1 MQKRLVL
8 FIIATL
14 LLIAFPVIAHEGETP
29 TVEVADQNILDG
41 TVTVGRVYS
50 EGVGFMV
57 IHADA
62 DGAPGPVVGFRWVP
76 HGWVDDVNIRID
88 PALVT
93 PVLYAMLHTDDNVIG
108 TYEFGTVDG
117 ADAPIIID
125 GSPVSPAFN
134 VQMISS
140 FPQQSDSTGTFTA
153 DFIVTDAP
161 AWLVIHADE
170 NGSFGGVLGQTLVE
184 PGNTANVSV
193 TLSGDIT
200 GGQVWPMLHVDTGEA
215 GVYEFGTVEGA
226 DAPIMTGG
234 RIAATPISTQPIIWA
249 NPQVILSSDG
259 QPAPESPTFLA
270 KAVLSETAG
279 WLVIHSD
286 NNGTPGPAAGYIAVT
301 EGINRQVSVPLDPA
315 LITPILWPMLHVD
328 TGEVGVYEFGTV
340 EGADAPATVNGNI
353 VMRAVLVSP
362 AIITSEEV
370 GVVLETQPN
379 ELYIPLVL
387 SDTAGWLVIHSSVDG
402 APNAVIGQVQILRGV
417 NIGVK
422 VTIDPALLPGEAEP
436 YQAFPMLHY
445 DTGEEGV
452 YEFGTVAGAD
462 LPVALNGRVITKPTQ
477 TGIPQ

>member
-1 MQKRLVL
+1 MHKRLIL
-8 FIIATL
+8 FLIAAL
-14 LLIAFPVIAHEGETP
+14 LLIGLPVLAHEGETP
-29 TVEVADQNILDG
+29 TVEIADQNILDG
-41 TVTVGRVYS
+41 TVTVDRVYS

-76 HGWVDDVNIRID
+76 HGWVNEVNIRID

-93 PVLYAMLHTDDNVIG
+93 PVLYAMLHTDDNVVG
-108 TYEFGTVDG
+108 TYEFGTVEG
-117 ADAPIIID
+117 ADAPVILD

-140 FPQQSDSTGTFTA
+140 FPQKAASTGTFTA

-184 PGNTANVSV
+184 PGNTADVAV
-193 TLSGDIT
+193 ALSGDVT
-200 GGQVWPMLHVDTGEA
+200 GQVWPMLHVDTGEA

-226 DAPIMTGG
+226 DAPIMTGD

-249 NPQVILSSDG
+249 NPQVLLNTDG
-259 QPAPESPTFLA
+259 QPAIESPTFLA
-270 KAVLSETAG
+270 KALLSETAG

-286 NNGTPGPAAGYIAVT
+286 NNGAPGPAAGYVAVS
-301 EGINRQVSVPLDPA
+301 EGTNRQVSVPLDPA

-328 TGEVGVYEFGTV
+328 TGEAGVYEFGTV
-340 EGADAPATVNGNI
+340 EGADVPATVNGNI
-353 VMRAVLVSP
+353 VMRSVIVAPSIFTVEDIGLSP
-362 AIITSEEV
+362 
-370 GVVLETQPN
+370 ETAPN

-387 SDTAGWLVIHSSVDG
+387 ADTSGWLVIHSSVDG

-417 NIGVK
+417 NIGVR

-445 DTGEEGV
+445 DTGAEGV
-452 YEFGTVAGAD
+452 YEFGMVEGAD
-462 LPVALNGRVITKPTQ
+462 APMSLNGRVITRPTQ